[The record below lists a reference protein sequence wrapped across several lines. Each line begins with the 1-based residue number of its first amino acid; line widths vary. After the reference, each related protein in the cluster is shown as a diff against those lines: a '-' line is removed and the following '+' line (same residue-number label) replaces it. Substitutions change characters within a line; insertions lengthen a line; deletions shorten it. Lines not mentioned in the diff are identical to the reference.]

1 MNIYSITEI
10 VQATNDFLKPKTFKP
25 QNKDEKKNR
34 LPPKTEIII
43 KQADEVIPKKKENF
57 ENSEKPLIL
66 KDDVLVLNKEKI
78 NSFNYKIKIKPQ
90 VKDHM
95 INELYLFLKK
105 KIKKNTLK
113 LIIDEQVEIKNLK
126 YRIIFLEKDKNRLI
140 NDYQILKN
148 NYEISLEKYKQ
159 LKINYEQLSIENDE
173 LKIDNKVLQDNL
185 NHAKNNQEQLSIE
198 NDELKID
205 NKALQDNLNHV
216 KNKQEQLSIKNNEL
230 KINLQEAKANNDEY
244 IVKNRSFEINNSELK
259 NTVSRYIINAKK
271 LQEKLTILENSKDFD
286 FKNEN
291 NKLKFYQDENI
302 RLSSELLSTRVRNQT
317 IKQNLDNIEIEKEK
331 ISVKI
336 KELGKSI
343 EQKANIV
350 PVPFVKETQDNEV
363 KNTDLLNNKE
373 QKSLDEV
380 INRIFAKI

>member
-25 QNKDEKKNR
+25 QNKDDKKNR
-34 LPPKTEIII
+34 LPSKTEIII
-43 KQADEVIPKKKENF
+43 KQAEEVIPKKKENF

-173 LKIDNKVLQDNL
+173 LKIDNKV
-185 NHAKNNQEQLSIE
+185 
-198 NDELKID
+198 
-205 NKALQDNLNHV
+205 LQDNLNHV